1 MKLGQVRGP
10 LRISGFLLLGALAG
24 LPFVHSQEG
33 FQVGFAFFTSTD
45 DQPVPVGTALFSFR
59 NLQDV
64 LVSEAAVAAT
74 APITRGR
81 VYIGGDAP
89 TGVAFA
95 NPWKAAISANL
106 TVRDAAGTEKAN
118 SQINLAA
125 RNHSARFFSELFPEL
140 NTGFVGSLTFETTDP
155 ERGLGAV
162 TLRQSTNSHGEPLFA
177 TLPVVDLTQGAA
189 PAGAA
194 NGVIV
199 LPQIGAGPGLSTA
212 IILISGSNAV
222 ISGSILLT
230 GSDGNPLNLTSNGTT
245 ASRFAYQLAPNG
257 TQELE
262 FTSSSGELL
271 RGYATVTLEQGPALP
286 SATAI
291 FRFRDGDDP
300 ISEAGVAAVAPTNR
314 ARIFVDNVDTLT
326 GVALAIPGA
335 PATDIEFTLLS
346 LQGDVLQSAER
357 NLPANGQTAIFVD
370 EIFPD
375 LQAGFTGLMEISTAA
390 NGAQGAGVQFIP
402 VSLKLTIN
410 GRGDTVLTTLPVA
423 DLNRLP
429 LQDTF
434 VFSQVGFGFQ
444 PGLGELST
452 RLIFISADT
461 QNSGMGRLFFFR
473 SDGSDLPFPFEEF
486 RDSRFTYEIKSG
498 GEIIFTPGI
507 ELGIAA
513 ILVDPANLV
522 VNEGNTTSLDPV
534 TLDEEG
540 TPRDDFE
547 LEFTSLD
554 PATMSVDQSGNIT
567 GEKRGFANIVI
578 SSGDLVETFPVAV
591 ATLTEGGAG
600 FAITGIAQDFGGRVY
615 LANTQRHSVML
626 SENLTDVA
634 QLWAGTDSVAGYD
647 DQLRLETLFNSPTF
661 LALDQA
667 GATLYV
673 ADSSNHV
680 IRAVAQ
686 GENGA
691 ASTLAGTTAQGNQDG
706 DLASATFNDPRGL
719 ALDRKA
725 RLWVVDSANH
735 TVRRI
740 DLLRGTVDTIA
751 GLPGVPG
758 LVDGTGSEARF
769 NAPTGIAAEKE
780 SVQSE
785 LERQLTGDPPPPVSV
800 VVTDTANGVLRR
812 IFEDG
817 LVETIGET
825 NVTPQSLGISLSGDS
840 GENVPVQFESPTGVV
855 VDSFGNIYVSEP
867 STGRVRLLLVNG
879 EVVQAAQTGTFNA
892 PQGLAITRR
901 GRVVVAERLNSV
913 QEIRY
918 AGPGLT
924 SVNPGTAGTLGGE
937 PISLDG
943 SNFAPDSIVLIDG
956 RLVLDI
962 EILSTSRI
970 DFTLPPVPSGIRT
983 LTVQHRGGLA
993 QLPLSVQP
1001 VPFAELNDGEVTT
1014 LIGGTAY
1021 GGDGRVA
1028 TSAAAAFPGDVVV
1041 SSSGDIYLADTEFHR
1056 IRRIDA
1062 VSRIM
1067 TTIAGTGVRGFSGD
1081 SGPAVNATLNL
1092 PAAIALDD
1100 GGNLFIADT
1109 WNHVVRRVNLVS
1121 GVISR
1126 VAGSGEEGFSGD
1138 GGPAPSA
1145 RLSAPQGVAVAAGNL
1160 VIADTQN
1167 ERIRRV
1173 EANTGIITT
1182 VYPASPGPVPQSSL
1196 QGDSP
1201 FLFGPADLALDG
1213 DLNLFIANPSGHAVE
1228 VLELLSGEFYRLA
1241 GTGET
1246 GFSGDKEAPGFAML
1260 HTPSD
1265 VTVDSTGAVYIADLG
1280 NHRVRRVNPEF
1291 ETIET
1296 VAGTGTAGFS
1306 GDGGDALEAD
1316 LNSPLGI
1323 ATDAAD
1329 DLLIADF
1336 LNHRIRRVARKT
1348 ATITTVAGNGGL
1360 PPTGDGGKAWL
1371 ATLNAPHEIVVSA
1384 TGQVFVAD
1392 SGHHRLRIVTAEAL
1406 ATPVLPSE
1414 SFPSDGLISSVAGTG
1429 VRDFAGNLES
1439 SIDSVTNYPYGVAL
1453 DVDGNLL
1460 FSENG
1465 NHRIRRIN
1473 EAVGTFTS
1481 SVLLLGDTTGPG
1493 SIETA
1498 AGTGAQGF
1506 SGDADAA
1513 ILARLNSPRGVAA
1526 LGSDFYF
1533 ADELNHRIRRV
1544 DGATGVIQTVAG
1556 NGIAGFGGNGGP
1568 ATQANLN
1575 RPAAVAVT
1583 PSGDLLIADTGN
1595 HQIRRVFMTTGI
1607 IVTVAG
1613 TGNQG
1618 FSGDGGQATQASLD
1632 RPEGVALDVF
1642 GRMFIADTGNHRVRS
1657 VAPNGVISTL
1667 AGTGFPGVG
1676 GDGGDAL
1683 DASFRD
1689 VSSVFVDQANSLFIT
1704 DRGNRRIRVV
1714 KNP

>member
-1 MKLGQVRGP
+1 MKLDQVRDP
-10 LRISGFLLLGALAG
+10 LRICGFLLLAALAG

-45 DQPVPVGTALFSFR
+45 DQPAPVGTALFSFR
-59 NLQDV
+59 NLQNV

-74 APITRGR
+74 PPIASGR
-81 VYIGGDAP
+81 LYIGGDVP

-95 NPWKAAISANL
+95 NPWKEAISADL

-118 SQINLAA
+118 SRIDLAA
-125 RNHSARFFSELFPEL
+125 RNHSPRFFSELFPEL
-140 NTGFVGSLTFETTDP
+140 EAGFVGSLTFETTNP
-155 ERGLGAV
+155 QLGLGAV
-162 TLRQSTNSHGEPLFA
+162 TLRQSANSHGEPLFA

-212 IILISGSNAV
+212 IILINSINAA

-230 GSDGNPLNLTSNGTT
+230 GSDGNPLTLTSNGVS
-245 ASRFAYQLAPNG
+245 ASQFAYELSPNG

-271 RGYATVTLEQGPALP
+271 RGYATVTLGQGPTLP
-286 SATAI
+286 SGTAI
-291 FRFRDGDDP
+291 FRFRDGDNP
-300 ISEAGVAAVAPTNR
+300 ISEAGVEAVLPTDR
-314 ARIFVDNVDTLT
+314 ARIFVDNVDTQT

-346 LQGDVLQSAER
+346 LQGDVLESAER

-370 EIFPD
+370 QIFPD
-375 LQAGFTGLMEISTAA
+375 LEAGFTGLMEISTAA
-390 NGAQGAGVQFIP
+390 NGAQGAGVQFVP

-410 GRGDTVLTTLPVA
+410 SRGDTVLTTLPVA
-423 DLNRLP
+423 DMNRLP
-429 LQDTF
+429 EQDTF

-444 PGLGELST
+444 PGLGALGT

-461 QNSGMGRLFFFR
+461 QGTGTGRLFFFG

-486 RDSRFTYEIKSG
+486 NDSRFTYEIKSG

-507 ELGIAA
+507 EFDIAA

-554 PATMSVDQSGNIT
+554 PATVSVDQNGNIT

-578 SSGDLVETFPVAV
+578 SSGGLVETFPVAA
-591 ATLTEGGAG
+591 ATITEGGAG
-600 FAITGIAQDFGGRVY
+600 FAITGIAQDFGGKVY
-615 LANTQRHSVML
+615 LANTQRHTVLL
-626 SENLTDVA
+626 SENLADVA
-634 QLWAGTDSVAGYD
+634 QLWAGSDSQAGYD
-647 DQLRLETLFNSPTF
+647 DQLRLEALFDGPTF

-680 IRAVAQ
+680 IRAVGQ
-686 GENGA
+686 GENGNV
-691 ASTLAGTTAQGNQDG
+691 STLAGTTAQGNQDG
-706 DLASATFNDPRGL
+706 DLSSATFNSPQGL

-725 RLWVVDSANH
+725 RLWVVDSDNH

-740 DLLRGTVDTIA
+740 DLPAGKVETIA
-751 GLPGVPG
+751 GRPGVAG

-769 NAPTGIAAEKE
+769 NAPTGIAAEEE

-785 LERQLTGDPPPPVSV
+785 LERQLTGDPPPPVTV
-800 VVTDTANGVLRR
+800 VVADTGNGVLRR
-812 IFEDG
+812 IWEDG
-817 LVETIGET
+817 RVETIGET
-825 NVTPQSLGISLSGDS
+825 NVTPQGGGIFLSGDS
-840 GENVPVQFESPTGVV
+840 GENARVQFESPTGVV
-855 VDSFGNIYVSEP
+855 VDAFGNIYVSEP

-892 PQGLAITRR
+892 PQGLAITAR

-924 SVNPGTAGTLGGE
+924 SISPSTVSSLGGE
-937 PISLDG
+937 MISLDG

-962 EILSTSRI
+962 EIPTTSRI
-970 DFTLPPVPSGIRT
+970 DCTLPPVLSGIRT

-993 QLPLSVQP
+993 QLPLFVKP
-1001 VPFAELNDGEVTT
+1001 VPFSELNDGEVTT
-1014 LIGGTAY
+1014 LIGGTEF
-1021 GGDGRVA
+1021 GGDGKVA
-1028 TSAAAAFPGDVVV
+1028 TNAATAFPGDVVV
-1041 SSSGDIYLADTEFHR
+1041 DASGDIYLADTEFHR
-1056 IRRIDA
+1056 IRRIGA
-1062 VSRIM
+1062 VSRII

-1081 SGPAVNATLNL
+1081 DGPAVRASLNF
-1092 PAAIALDD
+1092 PAAIALDG
-1100 GGNLFIADT
+1100 GGNLLIADSG
-1109 WNHVVRRVNLVS
+1109 NHVVRRVNLVS
-1121 GVISR
+1121 GIISR
-1126 VAGSGEEGFSGD
+1126 VAGIGEPGFSGD
-1138 GGPAPSA
+1138 EGPALNA
-1145 RLSAPQGVAVAAGNL
+1145 RLAAPEGVAVVAGDL
-1160 VIADTQN
+1160 LISDTEN
-1167 ERIRRV
+1167 RRIRRV
-1173 EANTGIITT
+1173 DAQTGLITT
-1182 VYPASPGPVPQSSL
+1182 VYPDLSSAVPNSSS
-1196 QGDSP
+1196 QGDNQFP
-1201 FLFGPADLALDG
+1201 FYPADLAIDG
-1213 DLNLFIANPSGHAVE
+1213 DFNLFIANPSGHTVE

-1241 GTGET
+1241 GTGT
-1246 GFSGDKEAPGFAML
+1246 AGFSGDNGSPFSAQLNA
-1260 HTPSD
+1260 PSD
-1265 VTVDSTGAVYIADLG
+1265 VTVDSAGAVYVADLD
-1280 NHRVRRVNPEF
+1280 NHRVRRIDPDF
-1291 ETIET
+1291 DTIST
-1296 VAGTGTAGFS
+1296 VAGTGTQGFS
-1306 GDGGDALEAD
+1306 GDGGKALDAD

-1323 ATDAAD
+1323 AADAAD

-1336 LNHRIRRVARKT
+1336 WNHRIRRVAKKT

-1360 PPTGDGGKAWL
+1360 PPTGDGRKAWL
-1371 ATLNAPHEIVVSA
+1371 ATLNAPHEIAVSSA
-1384 TGQVFVAD
+1384 GQVFVAD
-1392 SGHHRLRIVTAEAL
+1392 SGHHRLRIVTAGAL
-1406 ATPVLPSE
+1406 ATPVQPSG
-1414 SFPSDGLISSVAGTG
+1414 SFPSDGLISSVAGNG
-1429 VRDFAGNLES
+1429 IRGSAGNLQTS
-1439 SIDSVTNYPYGVAL
+1439 VNSITNYPYGVAL

-1473 EAVGTFTS
+1473 DAVGTFTP
-1481 SVLLLGDTTGPG
+1481 SVLLLGDTTGG
-1493 SIETA
+1493 SIKTV
-1498 AGTGAQGF
+1498 AGTGEQGF
-1506 SGDADAA
+1506 SGDPDQA

-1533 ADELNHRIRRV
+1533 ADELNHQIRRV
-1544 DGATGVIQTVAG
+1544 DGDTGVIHTVAG
-1556 NGIAGFGGNGGP
+1556 NGIAGFGGNGGR
-1568 ATQANLN
+1568 AVQANLN
-1575 RPAAVAVT
+1575 RPAAVAVA
-1583 PSGDLLIADTGN
+1583 PNGDLLIADTGN

-1618 FSGDGGQATQASLD
+1618 FSGDGGRATQASLN
-1632 RPEGVALDVF
+1632 RPEGVALDVL
-1642 GRMFIADTGNHRVRS
+1642 GSILIADTGNHLVRRV
-1657 VAPNGVISTL
+1657 ATNGIISTI
-1667 AGTGFPGVG
+1667 AGNGLPGVAG
-1676 GDGGDAL
+1676 NGGDAL
-1683 DASFRD
+1683 NATFRD
-1689 VSSVFVDQANSLFIT
+1689 ISNVCVGPGSNLFIT

>member
-1 MKLGQVRGP
+1 MKCDQVRDP
-10 LRISGFLLLGALAG
+10 LRISCLLLLGALIG

-45 DQPVPVGTALFSFR
+45 DQPPPVGTALFSFR
-59 NLQDV
+59 NLQNE
-64 LVSEAAVAAT
+64 LVSEAAVSAT
-74 APITRGR
+74 PPIARGR

-95 NPWKAAISANL
+95 NPWKVAISADL
-106 TVRDAAGTEKAN
+106 TVRDPTGAEQAN
-118 SQINLAA
+118 SRIDLAA
-125 RNHSARFFSELFPEL
+125 RNHSARFFSQLFPEL
-140 NTGFVGSLTFETTDP
+140 EAGFVGSLTFETTDP
-155 ERGLGAV
+155 QLGLGAV

-212 IILISGSNAV
+212 IILINSINAAV
-222 ISGSILLT
+222 SGSILLT
-230 GSDGNPLNLTSNGTT
+230 GSDGNPLTLTSNG
-245 ASRFAYQLAPNG
+245 ASASQFAYALSPNG

-262 FTSSSGELL
+262 FTSASGELL
-271 RGYATVTLEQGPALP
+271 RGYATVTLTQGPSLP
-286 SATAI
+286 SGTAI

-300 ISEAGVAAVAPTNR
+300 VSEAGVAAVPPTDR

-346 LQGDVLQSAER
+346 LQGDALQSAER
-357 NLPANGQTAIFVD
+357 NLPANGQTAIFVN

-375 LQAGFTGLMEISTAA
+375 LEDGFTGLMEISTVA
-390 NGAQGAGVQFIP
+390 NGAQSAGVQFVP

-423 DLNRLP
+423 DMNRLP
-429 LQDTF
+429 QEDTF

-444 PGLGELST
+444 PGLGALNT

-461 QNSGMGRLFFFR
+461 QGTGMGRLLFFR
-473 SDGSDLPFPFEEF
+473 SDGNDLPFPFEEF
-486 RDSRFTYEIKSG
+486 NDSHFTYEIKSG

-507 ELGIAA
+507 EFDIAA

-554 PATMSVDQSGNIT
+554 PATVSVDENGNIT

-578 SSGDLVETFPVAV
+578 SSGGLVETFPVAS
-591 ATLTEGGAG
+591 ATITEGGAG
-600 FAITGIAQDFGGRVY
+600 FAITGIAQDFGGKVY
-615 LANTQRHSVML
+615 LANTQRHTVML
-626 SENLTDVA
+626 SENLADVA
-634 QLWAGTDSVAGYD
+634 QLWAGSDSVAGYD
-647 DQLRLETLFNSPTF
+647 DQLRLEALFDSPTF

-673 ADSSNHV
+673 ADSSNHI
-680 IRAVAQ
+680 IRAVGQ
-686 GENGA
+686 GENGEV
-691 ASTLAGTTAQGNQDG
+691 STLAGTTAQGNLDG
-706 DLASATFNDPRGL
+706 DLDGATFNNPQGL

-725 RLWVVDSANH
+725 RLWVVDSDNH

-740 DLLRGTVDTIA
+740 DLLAGTVETIA
-751 GLPGVPG
+751 GLAGVAG
-758 LVDGTGSEARF
+758 FVDGTGSEARF
-769 NAPTGIAAEKE
+769 DAPTGIAAEKE

-800 VVTDTANGVLRR
+800 VVTDTGNGVLRR
-812 IFEDG
+812 IWEDG
-817 LVETIGET
+817 LVEAIGET
-825 NVTPQSLGISLSGDS
+825 NVTPQGGGISLSGDS
-840 GENVPVQFESPTGVV
+840 GEGAPVQFESPAGVV

-879 EVVQAAQTGTFNA
+879 EVVQAAQTGTFTT
-892 PQGLAITRR
+892 PQGLAITNR

-924 SVNPGTAGTLGGE
+924 SINPSTVSSLGGE
-937 PISLDG
+937 MISLDG

-962 EILSTSRI
+962 EIPSTSRI
-970 DFTLPPVPSGIRT
+970 DFTLPPAPSGIRT

-993 QLPLSVQP
+993 QLPLFVEP
-1001 VPFAELNDGEVTT
+1001 VPFSELNDGEVTT
-1014 LIGGTAY
+1014 LIGGTAF
-1021 GGDGRVA
+1021 GADGRVA
-1028 TSAAAAFPGDVVV
+1028 TNAATAFPGDIAIDA
-1041 SSSGDIYLADTEFHR
+1041 SGDVYLADTEFHR

-1062 VSRIM
+1062 VSRII
-1067 TTIAGTGVRGFSGD
+1067 TTIAGTGVRGLRGD
-1081 SGPAVNATLNL
+1081 GGPAVRASLNF
-1092 PAAIALDD
+1092 PAAIALDG
-1100 GGNLFIADT
+1100 GGNLFIADS

-1121 GVISR
+1121 GIISR
-1126 VAGSGEEGFSGD
+1126 VAGNGEPGFSGD
-1138 GGPAPSA
+1138 GGPAVNA
-1145 RLSAPQGVAVAAGNL
+1145 ELAAPEGVAVVEGNL
-1160 VIADTQN
+1160 LISDTQN
-1167 ERIRRV
+1167 QRIRRV
-1173 EANTGIITT
+1173 DAETGIITT
-1182 VYPASPGPVPQSSL
+1182 VYPDSSSRPPNSSSPSSL
-1196 QGDSP
+1196 FP
-1201 FLFGPADLALDG
+1201 FQPADLALDG
-1213 DLNLFIANPSGHAVE
+1213 DFNLFIANPSGHTVE

-1241 GTGET
+1241 GTGAA
-1246 GFSGDKEAPGFAML
+1246 GFSGDNGSPLSAQL
-1260 HTPSD
+1260 NTPAD
-1265 VTVDSTGAVYIADLG
+1265 VTVDSTGAVYVADVD
-1280 NHRVRRVNPEF
+1280 NHRVRRIDPDF
-1291 ETIET
+1291 ETIVT
-1296 VAGTGTAGFS
+1296 VAGTGTQGFS
-1306 GDGGDALEAD
+1306 GDGGEALDAD
-1316 LNSPLGI
+1316 LSSPLGI
-1323 ATDAAD
+1323 AANAAD

-1336 LNHRIRRVARKT
+1336 WNHRIRRVARKT
-1348 ATITTVAGNGGL
+1348 ATITTVAGSGSL
-1360 PPTGDGGKAWL
+1360 PPTGDGSQAWR
-1371 ATLNAPHEIVVSA
+1371 ATLNAPHQIAVSSA
-1384 TGQVFVAD
+1384 GQVFVAD
-1392 SGHHRLRIVTAEAL
+1392 SGHHRLRIVTAGAI
-1406 ATPVLPSE
+1406 ATPVTPSG
-1414 SFPSDGLISSVAGTG
+1414 SFPSDGLISSVVGNG
-1429 VRDFAGNLES
+1429 IRGSAGNLATS
-1439 SIDSVTNYPYGVAL
+1439 LNSITNYPYGVAL

-1493 SIETA
+1493 SVETA
-1498 AGTGAQGF
+1498 AGTGEQGF
-1506 SGDADAA
+1506 SGDGDQAT
-1513 ILARLNSPRGVAA
+1513 LARLNSPRAIDA

-1575 RPAAVAVT
+1575 RPAAVAVA
-1583 PSGDLLIADTGN
+1583 PNGDLLIADTGN
-1595 HQIRRVFMTTGI
+1595 HQIRRVFVAAGI

-1613 TGNQG
+1613 TGSQG
-1618 FSGDGGQATQASLD
+1618 FSGDGGQAAQAALN
-1632 RPEGVALDVF
+1632 RPEGVALDVL
-1642 GRMFIADTGNHRVRS
+1642 GRILIADTGNHVVRRVAAS
-1657 VAPNGVISTL
+1657 GIISTV
-1667 AGTGFPGVG
+1667 AGTGFPGVAG
-1676 GDGGDAL
+1676 NGGDAL
-1683 DASFRD
+1683 EAAFRD
-1689 VSSVFVDQANSLFIT
+1689 ISNVFVDAGSNLLIT